1 MTDTTERPSLWTAG
15 AQLLAASLL
24 ILFQELTFIRWL
36 PAEVRVVAYF
46 PNLVLISAFLG
57 LGVGALRSGRR
68 SLLPWWPAALALTV
82 LAGLGLGRVAFTAE
96 GVSEHLW
103 LLYADLPESAPV
115 VRGIRLPIVL
125 LFVLSTASFVP
136 LGQYVADR
144 IQRFREESTALKG
157 YALDLGGSLVGVV
170 AFAWFSGRGT
180 RPMVWFLCVAVLGAV
195 LAAGRSRAWAGVVA
209 AVGVALALL
218 VGGLER
224 ATVYSPYYA
233 LSTYAYPGLPDV
245 AVRAN
250 GSLHQVAADL
260 IRDVPGQ
267 PAQRAQSV
275 IGYHEPYRLL
285 GRPPGKVLILGA
297 GTGNDV
303 AVALDEGAVE
313 VHAVEIDPELVALGR
328 RIHPNRPYDSDRVRV
343 IVDDARSYLQETDE
357 TYDLIVFGTL
367 DSMTR
372 LAALSTVRLDNFV
385 YTRDAMDAAAAR
397 LAPDGG
403 MAMYFMVSEPF
414 IHDRLVALMAGT
426 FGQLPVLLRRDSQ
439 MFNRV
444 YLGGSAFQA
453 LSDVPAEASAFY
465 MANELPLVDVPSD
478 DWPFLYLAERAVSPF
493 YLSLM
498 GILAALS
505 VLLVGLARPDL
516 VRSALA
522 GGRMDGE
529 MFLFGA
535 AFLLLETRY
544 VTAMNL
550 LWGATWITSAVV
562 FGAILLTLLVATLLT
577 DVRPLR
583 WGVAAP
589 GLLLALGATWAVEPS
604 VLLATTGAARLGA
617 SLLYVGVPVFFA
629 AVCFALRFSTRAD
642 AGVAFGWNVLG
653 AVFGGLLEFLGMS
666 VGFAALVLV
675 AGACYLGAF
684 WIKERG
690 ASGHGHDPAGPVDSG
705 APGGGV
711 VAA

>member
-1 MTDTTERPSLWTAG
+1 MSAVADRSLRRPGLE
-15 AQLLAASLL
+15 LLAASFLV
-24 ILFQELTFIRWL
+24 LFQELTFIRWL

-57 LGVGALRSGRR
+57 LGVGALRSGRA
-68 SLLPWWPAALALTV
+68 SLMAWWPATLAVTV
-82 LAGLGLGRVAFTAE
+82 AAGLALGRVAFTAE

-103 LLYADLPESAPV
+103 LLYADLPEGAPV
-115 VRGIRLPIVL
+115 VPGIRLPIVV

-144 IQRFREESTALKG
+144 IQLFRQRATALRG
-157 YALDLGGSLVGVV
+157 YALDLGGSLLGVV
-170 AFAWFSGRGT
+170 AFAILSGSGA
-180 RPMVWFLCVAVLGAV
+180 RPLIWFLCVAVLGAL
-195 LAAGRSRAWAGVVA
+195 LAAGHSRARAGWFA
-209 AVGVALALL
+209 GVGVALALV

-224 ATVYSPYYA
+224 ATLYSPYYA

-245 AVRAN
+245 AIRAN

-260 IRDVPGQ
+260 VRDVPGQ
-267 PAQRAQSV
+267 PAQRAESV
-275 IGYHEPYRLL
+275 VGYHEPYRLL
-285 GRPPGKVLILGA
+285 GRPPGKVLVLGA

-303 AVALDEGAVE
+303 AVALDEGATE

-328 RIHPNRPYDSDRVRV
+328 TLHPNAPYASERVRV

-357 TYDLIVFGTL
+357 RYDLIVFGTL

-385 YTRDAMDAAAAR
+385 YTRDALDAAARR

-414 IHDRLVALMAGT
+414 IHDRLVALMATT
-426 FGQLPVLLRRDSQ
+426 FGTLPALLRRDSQ

-444 YLGGSAFQA
+444 YLGGPAFEA

-465 MANELPLVDVPSD
+465 MANELPAVDLPTD
-478 DWPFLYLAERAVSPF
+478 DWPFLYLADRAVSPF

-498 GILAALS
+498 AILAGLS
-505 VLLVGLARPDL
+505 AVFVGLARPDL
-516 VRSALA
+516 FRRGT
-522 GGRMDGE
+522 GGADWE

-562 FGAILLTLLVATLLT
+562 FGAILFTLLLATLLT

-589 GLLLALGATWAVEPS
+589 LLLVSLVATWFVPPS
-604 VLLATTGAARLGA
+604 VLLVTEGFARIAT
-617 SLLYVGVPVFFA
+617 SVLYVGVPVFFA
-629 AVCFALRFSTRAD
+629 AVCFALRFAERED
-642 AGVAFGWNVLG
+642 AGRAFGWNVLG
-653 AVFGGLLEFLGMS
+653 AVLGGLLEFLGMT

-684 WIKERG
+684 WMVERG
-690 ASGHGHDPAGPVDSG
+690 RRAGATAG
-705 APGGGV
+705 
-711 VAA
+711 